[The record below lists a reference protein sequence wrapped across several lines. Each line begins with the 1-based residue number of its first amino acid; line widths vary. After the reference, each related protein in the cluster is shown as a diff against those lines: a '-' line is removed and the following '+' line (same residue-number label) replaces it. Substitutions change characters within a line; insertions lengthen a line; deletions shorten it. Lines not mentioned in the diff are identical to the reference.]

1 MRDILLDKLMGVD
14 VDRINRVYRKME
26 ILIDDI
32 NAYAYDLAVFGSVA
46 LLIVGTYQ
54 LNKLVAFLYE
64 GDDREISD

>member
-46 LLIVGTYQ
+46 LLVLGTYQ
-54 LNKLVAFLYE
+54 LNKLVTFLYE
-64 GDDREISD
+64 GERNV